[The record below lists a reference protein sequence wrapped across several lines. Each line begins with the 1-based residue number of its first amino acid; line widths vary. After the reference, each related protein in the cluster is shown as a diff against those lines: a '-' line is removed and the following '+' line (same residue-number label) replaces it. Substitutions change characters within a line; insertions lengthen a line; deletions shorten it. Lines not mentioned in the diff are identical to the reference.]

1 MGALRNIFQFIGI
14 VQLEDKRE
22 DLPHWVLSAMKCL
35 ANWPRQLRT
44 VNGRESS
51 LPSYPG
57 FEHDVFNVVKDYFL
71 DLKEPLTTF
80 GLYDHFL
87 DAYIKAEAV
96 AAIPRPVPPPAPVS
110 HVSPPHQG
118 ESRGCHVHPGSA
130 SRPCSRPYTQTDLDQ
145 GHPQEHVTAPG
156 HFYTMSEADSE
167 DFLLMTNQERTAKIK
182 QTFSCLPPLATSSVK
197 TGSSANSTPNTT
209 NTSSLSPDMS
219 TTAVMR
225 TFLPPNSCFE
235 TVFLGNSPV
244 TRIVPQAESETLHI
258 SRYKKT
264 ASKPFKLKFYFSG
277 PDLVGL

>member
-1 MGALRNIFQFIGI
+1 M
-14 VQLEDKRE
+14 QLEDKRE

-44 VNGRESS
+44 VNGRESC

-57 FEHDVFNVVKDYFL
+57 FEQDVFNVVKDYFL
-71 DLKEPLTTF
+71 DLKEPLATF

-96 AAIPRPVPPPAPVS
+96 AAVPRQ
-110 HVSPPHQG
+110 VSPPQ
-118 ESRGCHVHPGSA
+118 HVLPGS
-130 SRPCSRPYTQTDLDQ
+130 RPSTELDRCQAPPQ
-145 GHPQEHVTAPG
+145 GPSQ
-156 HFYTMSEADSE
+156 FYTMSEADTE
-167 DFLLMTNQERTAKIK
+167 DFLLMSNQERTAKIK

-197 TGSSANSTPNTT
+197 TGSSTNSTPNTT

-258 SRYKKT
+258 SR
-264 ASKPFKLKFYFSG
+264 
-277 PDLVGL
+277 

>member
-1 MGALRNIFQFIGI
+1 MYQKYILVFIAIYTLGI
-14 VQLEDKRE
+14 VQMDDKRE

-44 VNGRESS
+44 VNGRESC

-57 FEHDVFNVVKDYFL
+57 FEQDVFNVVKDYFH

-96 AAIPRPVPPPAPVS
+96 AAIPR
-110 HVSPPHQG
+110 HVSPPPAM
-118 ESRGCHVHPGSA
+118 SRGCHVHPGSA
-130 SRPCSRPYTQTDLDQ
+130 TRQCTRPYTQTDLDQ
-145 GHPQEHVTAPG
+145 PG
-156 HFYTMSEADSE
+156 AGAGQFYTMSEADSE

-182 QTFSCLPPLATSSVK
+182 ATFSCMPPLATSSVK
-197 TGSSANSTPNTT
+197 TQSSSNNSTSTPNT
-209 NTSSLSPDMS
+209 SSLTPDMS

-258 SRYKKT
+258 SR
-264 ASKPFKLKFYFSG
+264 
-277 PDLVGL
+277 